1 VFTMRVALIS
11 DIHANDVALQA
22 VMADIKRVGVQQIIC
37 LGDVATLRPCPGAV
51 IQTLRDLRCPCIL
64 GNHEAFLLDPDL
76 IQTYT
81 EVPVVVE
88 AVDWCRGRLS
98 ADELDFLRTFRP
110 SLEIPLDPHSTLLL
124 FHGSP
129 RSHMEN

>member
-1 VFTMRVALIS
+1 MRLSCNGWPRRPPGCGRGHGKRFAVSASGSRRVFTMRVALIS
-11 DIHANDVALQA
+11 DIHANEVALQA
-22 VMADIKRVGVQQIIC
+22 VMADIKRVGVEQIIC
-37 LGDVATLRPCPGAV
+37 LGDVATLGPCPGVV

-98 ADELDFLRTFRP
+98 ADEL
-110 SLEIPLDPHSTLLL
+110 
-124 FHGSP
+124 
-129 RSHMEN
+129 